1 MFAGYFW
8 NMNRILH
15 YITLVKSTTKGE
27 IFFYPVKADS
37 HFWLMFWFEC
47 ECVPMAYLWIRN
59 FYSGWRWLL
68 LREDFFGEALQIG
81 VNEVPTQ
88 LFKGCFL
95 KCKLAPNSS
104 IKLREI
110 GDENETKYDAE
121 EPSTTHK

>member
-1 MFAGYFW
+1 MCSNGLL
-8 NMNRILH
+8 MN
-15 YITLVKSTTKGE
+15 KK
-27 IFFYPVKADS
+27 
-37 HFWLMFWFEC
+37 
-47 ECVPMAYLWIRN
+47 
-59 FYSGWRWLL
+59 LL
-68 LREDFFGEALQIG
+68 LGLKMILVERGFFGEALQIG
-81 VNEVPTQ
+81 VNEVPTTQ

>member
-1 MFAGYFW
+1 
-8 NMNRILH
+8 
-15 YITLVKSTTKGE
+15 
-27 IFFYPVKADS
+27 
-37 HFWLMFWFEC
+37 MFWFEC
-47 ECVPMAYLWIRN
+47 ECVPMACLWIRN
-59 FYSGWRWLL
+59 FYLGWRWLL